1 MFSLI
6 VIVIV
11 FYSYNRTIVFIQ
23 RSDAKMSLPSSMT
36 AMNQSQAECAH
47 CSVTHGIMQC
57 AAYIYH
63 KSCRCFITLDTSLKV
78 EWKLKGSTRSDQ
90 TSLLACLNIFYS
102 HKHHI
107 LSLFWQLAKWF
118 VFPVQFFLFLFLF
131 RKSCWFASPTW
142 KCIIKK

>member
-36 AMNQSQAECAH
+36 AMNQSLAEYVH

-90 TSLLACLNIFYS
+90 KSLLVCLNIFYS

-118 VFPVQFFLFLFLF
+118 IFPVQFFLFLFLF

>member
-36 AMNQSQAECAH
+36 AMNQSLAEYVH

-90 TSLLACLNIFYS
+90 NLCLCVWTFSIAINTIFWAC
-102 HKHHI
+102 
-107 LSLFWQLAKWF
+107 FWQLAKWF
-118 VFPVQFFLFLFLF
+118 IFPVQFFLFLFLF